1 MAQNT
6 KAIQQMPPQE
16 VEARPHGE
24 AEQNRDNPT
33 YQPRVDIIDTNDEY
47 LVVADVPGASQDTID
62 VSYQDDVLTIDA
74 PVEHRGPGPVAVHR
88 QEYGIGSFQRRF
100 VVEAPVDADKM
111 SADYDSGVLT
121 IHLPKAEKAKGRRIE
136 VKPA

>member
-1 MAQNT
+1 MAQQT

-24 AEQNRDNPT
+24 AERGRENVT
-33 YQPRVDIIDTNDEY
+33 FQPRVDIIDTNEEF

-62 VSYQDDVLTIDA
+62 VTYQDDVLTIDA
-74 PVEHRGPGPVAVHR
+74 PVAHRSPGPVAVHR

-100 VVEAPVDADKM
+100 VVEAPVDADRM
-111 SADYDSGVLT
+111 SADYEHGVLT
-121 IHLPKAEKAKGRRIE
+121 VHLPKAEKAKGRRIK
-136 VKPA
+136 VKQA